1 MTIGNRR
8 DNKSP
13 PDERGIQNRQNV
25 PTRKRYVFTPPEQI
39 PSSSW
44 RPKVEHNE
52 RTKRWKSEKQMGRNA
67 MNSIGCI
74 NTGTET
80 NLKLSNSGSS

>member
-25 PTRKRYVFTPPEQI
+25 PTIKRYVFTPPEQI

-52 RTKRWKSEKQMGRNA
+52 RTKRW
-67 MNSIGCI
+67 
-74 NTGTET
+74 
-80 NLKLSNSGSS
+80 